1 MAGFKKGHTIK
12 GGGRKKGS
20 KSKFALIRYVPKKW
34 DTSFKTNAYN
44 MEEVEHRLQNNLPLD
59 DLIDTMNSKWDPT
72 KRKKAEFKTKPG
84 RKTNNND
91 KDV

>member
-1 MAGFKKGHTIK
+1 MAFEKGHSIR

-34 DTSFKTNAYN
+34 DTSFRSNAYDIK
-44 MEEVEHRLQNNLPLD
+44 EVEHRLQNNLPLD
-59 DLIDTMNSKWDPT
+59 DLIDIMNSKWDPA
-72 KRKKAEFKTKPG
+72 KRKQ
-84 RKTNNND
+84 RKEKKNND